1 MRSDESGM
9 WGKVLS
15 RDVFVERVL
24 DSEGNEVLITSATAE
39 TVENWDGT
47 NERAHAREVATV
59 GCGHPHRMGEFLAR
73 CELCS
78 KKAKRASFV
87 CPRCS
92 VQCPECGASLCVA
105 HTRPTPDGFR
115 YCRKCF
121 RKGYRRAMEK
131 LGRDREPGLIR
142 QAISAFLEWW

>member
-1 MRSDESGM
+1 MRRDDGEI
-9 WGKVLS
+9 WGKILS
-15 RDVFVERVL
+15 RDVYVERVL
-24 DSEGNEVLITSATAE
+24 DPDGNEAHVMSATTE

-47 NERAHAREVATV
+47 NEKSHAREVVTV

-78 KKAKRASFV
+78 KKARRASFV
-87 CPRCS
+87 CPKCA

-105 HTRPTPDGFR
+105 HTRPTPDDLR
-115 YCRKCF
+115 YCRTCF

-131 LGRDREPGLIR
+131 LGRDKQPGILR
-142 QAISAFLEWW
+142 RVAESLLEWW